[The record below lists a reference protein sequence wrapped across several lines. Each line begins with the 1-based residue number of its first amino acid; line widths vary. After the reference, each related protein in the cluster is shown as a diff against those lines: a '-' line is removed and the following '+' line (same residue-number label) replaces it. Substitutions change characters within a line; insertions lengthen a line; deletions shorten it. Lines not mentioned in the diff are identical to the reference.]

1 MTKTIE
7 LSIPGMHCSSCEK
20 LIGSELED
28 LPGIKH
34 FAISEPKKSGTVE
47 FDDERVGVD
56 QIVVAIK
63 AAGYDATIVSA
74 SGEPAVAVA
83 KPSSTQKNINAIGA
97 AQHVRVELQTVADG
111 SVTIDASGRPVFTGT
126 MSDTKSITVDGK
138 EQLVNDA
145 MSANQAVAATGI
157 VQALASV
164 FGSKSRA
171 EESVVA
177 QQIQV
182 AEIED
187 TSTKTTRLAIYGMH
201 CSSCA
206 GLIEKQLSKVEG
218 VEKANVNFAAE
229 KALVSANG
237 SVSSAT
243 LVEAVKKAGYRAEA
257 LDTEDAEVNE
267 KSHREK
273 AITGLRN
280 KFLVSLGL
288 SLPMLYFMLLDF
300 FPFLPGGKVLPPYFG
315 IVSLLLVLPIQF
327 IIGAGFYK
335 GMWSGIKMKTF
346 NMDSLIAIGT
356 STAFFYSLVYYLI
369 YAISNQTLVGLNG
382 MKVPELYFE
391 TAAFLITF
399 VILGKW
405 LEARAKNKTSD
416 AIKKLMGLQAKTA
429 RVIRDGKTID
439 IEIDQVINGDTILVR
454 PGEKV
459 PVDGEITKG
468 SSAIDESMIT
478 GESLP
483 VEKTV
488 GDTVVGATINKTGSF
503 EFTATRVGGETTLAQ
518 IIRLIENAQG
528 SKAPIQAFADR
539 ISSWFVPA
547 VIGLAVL
554 TFLVW
559 FFVLGAG
566 PAFSIMAFTAVIV
579 IACPCALGLAT
590 PTALMVGT
598 GKAAEHG
605 ILIKGGEPLEIACK
619 LNAIV
624 FDKTGTLTN
633 GKPEVT
639 DVIALGAYD
648 EDDIIRVA
656 ASIERESEHP
666 LAEAI
671 YHYAEE
677 EGATLQEINDFEAIP
692 GHGVKATV
700 DGKVYYFGNRRLIV
714 EQLGLPLER
723 LGKKIERLETGGKT
737 AMILA
742 TEAEIIGVIAVAD
755 TVKQTSREAIEALHA
770 RGIETWM
777 ITGDNERTAYAIASQ
792 VGINNVL
799 AEVLP
804 EDKAMN
810 VKRIQDSGKV
820 VAMVGDGIN
829 DAPALAQ
836 ADLGIAMGNGT
847 DVAMETGGIVIIK
860 NDLRDV
866 VEAIRISKATVAK
879 IRQNM
884 FFALFYNVAGIPIA
898 ARVFAFAGLVLRP
911 ELAGLA
917 MALSSISVVTNSLTL
932 RAYRAG
938 KRNWIS
944 TIAPIAM
951 TVVFVGLFISFARL
965 SSEMDQQAGA
975 MSGDTVQVT
984 KQAQQTINVTIAD
997 TENAVA
1003 FAADGAP
1010 KLFASAALLPSEL
1023 AAETGTSK
1031 VSDRGVVIGSAEA
1044 KMMQEEGLFA
1054 NVGDVLPD
1062 FFGVQNVTVVGILK
1076 PTGTLADTYHF
1087 VSPRVFGE
1095 LNKSARLQ
1103 VVAEDNGDTKLFYF
1117 VQGATPQKL
1126 TGKIGSTAS
1135 ARVGNATYAP
1145 VYIGS
1150 SEADMMKRAGL
1161 YMKDGDTIEGFFG
1174 NNAIVYTLPKTDT
1187 VLDKMHFVDAE
1198 FRVAGE

>member
-1 MTKTIE
+1 MTKTLE

-28 LPGIKH
+28 LPGVKS
-34 FAISEPKKSGTVE
+34 FDISEPNKSGIITY
-47 FDDERVGVD
+47 DDTIVGPE
-56 QIVVAIK
+56 QIIAAVK
-63 AAGYDATIVSA
+63 EAGYDAEVA
-74 SGEPAVAVA
+74 HEMKKAPAVAKSPA
-83 KPSSTQKNINAIGA
+83 AIKKQASTAQ

-111 SVTIDASGRPVFTGT
+111 SVVIGDNGKPMFIGT
-126 MSDTKSITVDGK
+126 MSDTKSITVDGD
-138 EQLVNDA
+138 ELADNGSNSTVQG
-145 MSANQAVAATGI
+145 VAATNI
-157 VQALASV
+157 IRALASAFIPKV
-164 FGSKSRA
+164 ESKD
-171 EESVVA
+171 VA
-177 QQIQV
+177 LPISNQPAISG
-182 AEIED
+182 
-187 TSTKTTRLAIYGMH
+187 TTGPNTTRLAIYGMH

-206 GLIEKQLSKVEG
+206 GLIEKQLKKVTG
-218 VEKANVNFAAE
+218 VSSANVNFAAE
-229 KALVSANG
+229 KALVSAD
-237 SVSSAT
+237 STVTHDA
-243 LVEAVKKAGYRAEA
+243 LIEAVKKAGYRAET
-257 LDTEDAEVNE
+257 LDNEEAEVNE
-267 KSHREK
+267 KSNREK
-273 AITGLRN
+273 AIIGLKN

-300 FPFLPGGKVLPPYFG
+300 FPFLPGGKILPPYFG
-315 IVSLLLVLPIQF
+315 IVSLLLVLPVQF

-335 GMWSGIKMKTF
+335 GMWSGLKMRTF

-356 STAFFYSLVYYLI
+356 STAFFYSLAYYLI
-369 YAISNQTLVGLNG
+369 YAIGNKTLIGLAG
-382 MKVPELYFE
+382 AKIPELYFE

-429 RVIRDGKTID
+429 RVIRGGQTLD
-439 IEIDQVINGDTILVR
+439 IAINEVVNGDTILVR

-483 VEKTV
+483 VEKSV

-503 EFTATRVGGETTLAQ
+503 EFTATRVGGETTLSQ

-528 SKAPIQAFADR
+528 SKAPIQAFADK
-539 ISSWFVPA
+539 ISSKFVPA

-566 PAFSIMAFTAVIV
+566 FAYALMAFTAVIV

-605 ILIKGGEPLEIACK
+605 ILIKGGEPLEVACK
-619 LNAIV
+619 VNAII

-639 DVIALGAYD
+639 DIIALGAYD
-648 EDDIIRVA
+648 EDDVLQIA

-677 EGATLQEINDFEAIP
+677 ENVKLQTIEGFEAIP
-692 GHGVKATV
+692 GHGVKAMI
-700 DGKVYYFGNRRLIV
+700 DGKQYYFGNRRLVV
-714 EQLGLPLER
+714 EKLGISLDRLE
-723 LGKKIERLETGGKT
+723 KKIERLEGGGKT

-742 TEAEIIGVIAVAD
+742 TETEVVGVVAVAD
-755 TVKQTSREAIEALHA
+755 TVKATSKDAIEVLHA
-770 RGIETWM
+770 RGIETYM
-777 ITGDNERTAYAIASQ
+777 ITGDNERTALAIAAQ
-792 VGINNVL
+792 VGISNVL

-804 EDKAMN
+804 EDKAEN
-810 VKRIQDSGKV
+810 VKRIQQSGKV

-866 VEAIRISKATVAK
+866 VEAIRISKSTVSK

-932 RAYRAG
+932 RAYKQG

-944 TIAPIAM
+944 ATAPAVM
-951 TVVFVGLFISFARL
+951 AVVFISLFVGFAML
-965 SSEMDQQAGA
+965 SSQMDQQAAAMGGA
-975 MSGDTVQVT
+975 VSVSDASQ
-984 KQAQQTINVTIAD
+984 KSINTAIAKA
-997 TENAVA
+997 ENAVA
-1003 FAADGAP
+1003 FTKNGTP
-1010 KLFASAALLPSEL
+1010 KLFAALNALPAEL
-1023 AAETGTSK
+1023 PAEQGISN
-1031 VSDRGVVIGSAEA
+1031 VAGQSVVVGSSEA
-1044 KMMQEEGLFA
+1044 KMMQEEGLFK

-1062 FFGVQNVTVVGILK
+1062 FFGAKNVRVAGILK

-1087 VSPRVFGE
+1087 ISPDVFAE
-1095 LNKSARLQ
+1095 LNKNAKLQ
-1103 VVAEDNGDTKLFYF
+1103 IVAEDDGSTKLFYF
-1117 VQGATPQKL
+1117 TRNSEPAKL
-1126 TGKIGSTAS
+1126 SDKISSTFPAKIGD
-1135 ARVGNATYAP
+1135 NTYYP

-1150 SEADMMKRAGL
+1150 SEAEMMKNAKL
-1161 YMKDGDTIEGFFG
+1161 FVKDGDMIKGFFG
-1174 NNAIVYTLPKTDT
+1174 NNVIVYTLPKTNSE
-1187 VLDKMHFVDAE
+1187 LDKMHFVDSSFVVAE
-1198 FRVAGE
+1198 